1 MLAAGPGQTICLESG
16 TYGRWTGT
24 DKRITV
30 RPAKG
35 STATMLVN
43 FGTYAA
49 GFTLDGMSGMG
60 GMITAGAQNITIEN
74 SRFAYQLRIDGA
86 VTNIVVNHNDFMYPV
101 RSTLTGPN
109 SKIFLDATGGAP
121 GSAATIENNDI
132 ENGDLD
138 GIHVG
143 GGAGM
148 IIRNNYF
155 NNLCDRNINHTDN
168 IQFEGG
174 SQTNVE
180 GNYIYTP
187 GPEPSTGC
195 VAGGIDSY
203 DGETNGVIIEDNV
216 VDVTRDWG
224 IELYSDNGS
233 IVRHN
238 TVVYHPNS
246 YSAFNSGDGQIDI
259 DRKSQDPA
267 GTGTHVYDNVGTAEF
282 NNGSTGT
289 ANNNTDPSTVTY
301 VSPCA
306 KGCTYGAPVVH
317 DNYLLAPGSAGVG
330 VADNGSNTGIFAA
343 SW

>member
-138 GIHVG
+138 GVHFG
-143 GGAGM
+143 GGSGVL
-148 IIRNNYF
+148 IVGNTFRNI
-155 NNLCDRNINHTDN
+155 CDRGVNHTDN
-168 IQFEGG
+168 IQFESG
-174 SQTNVE
+174 TRIRVA
-180 GNYIYTP
+180 GNYIYAAQSCPT
-187 GPEPSTGC
+187 TG
-195 VAGGIDSY
+195 ITSY
-203 DGETNGVIIEDNV
+203 DGGTDGVIIEDNV
-216 VDVTRDWG
+216 IDVPRDWG
-224 IELYSDNGS
+224 IELYSDKNS

-238 TVVYHPNS
+238 TIVWHPGN
-246 YSAFNSGDGQIDI
+246 YSEFGTSTGQIAM
-259 DRKSQDPA
+259 DRKSQDPPGA
-267 GTGTHVYDNVGTAEF
+267 GTQVYDNIATGVGF
-282 NNGSTGT
+282 GNGSTGSQYD
-289 ANNNTDPSTVTY
+289 N
-301 VSPCA
+301 VSGENAVYAGPTNSWA
-306 KGCTYGAPVVH
+306 GFKLSPDSPVGLH
-317 DNYLLAPGSAGVG
+317 
-330 VADNGSNTGIFAA
+330 AA
-343 SW
+343 SDGLDDGARISR